1 MRVSSAGR
9 SGRGARSGAR
19 TGGVVLALVAL
30 AAVALTSTSCGR
42 GGALGAETG
51 VSEVD
56 RPLPPLAGETVQGG
70 TVRAADFR
78 GEVLVVNVW
87 ATWCGPCRRE
97 QPALQR
103 LGERFGD
110 RGVAF
115 LGLNYNDDPAAARA
129 WVDEFDVTYP
139 SISDPSGSFADD
151 LGFVGLPDTYVVG
164 RSGTIRFAV
173 FGETSEQELAG
184 LIEQLLAGG

>member
-1 MRVSSAGR
+1 MRAAGKSSSGVPAGTR
-9 SGRGARSGAR
+9 VGR
-19 TGGVVLALVAL
+19 VAL
-30 AAVALTSTSCGR
+30 AFVALAVGALTSTSCSR
-42 GGALGAETG
+42 GSALGAQTG

-56 RPLPPLAGETVQGG
+56 RPLPPLAGETVQGE
-70 TVRAADFR
+70 TARAADFR

-103 LGERFGD
+103 LGERFSD

-129 WVDEFDVTYP
+129 WVEEFGVSYP

-164 RSGTIRFAV
+164 RSGTIRFVV

-184 LIEQLLAGG
+184 LIEHLLAEG

>member
-1 MRVSSAGR
+1 MRVAAGR
-9 SGRGARSGAR
+9 SGRDARSR
-19 TGGVVLALVAL
+19 VRIGVAALPFVMLAVVAL
-30 AAVALTSTSCGR
+30 LSASCAR
-42 GGALGAETG
+42 GAALGAETG
-51 VSEVD
+51 VTEVD

-129 WVDEFDVTYP
+129 WVDEFGVTYP

-173 FGETSEQELAG
+173 FGETSEQELAE
-184 LIEQLLAGG
+184 LIERVLAQG